1 MDLSVN
7 QTLRSEEPSDGPEK
21 KGRDSSPAGKEG
33 SSREYGSL
41 KSGFIGLFRNL
52 MNRLSSREILVYFF
66 GATASGLLFST
77 ALLSIF
83 SLVPIL
89 ILGAQAGALATFFGL
104 ILNGLV
110 VLLMSGKPMALAYL
124 VWVLIPGLSLREGLA
139 RRLSL
144 QVNIALG
151 TLSFLCAGLLALWV
165 ESLIQG
171 ISISAQF
178 ASMQGMVAGWIEEGS
193 KRVEIGSSV
202 QGLDWEMAK
211 ERFLM
216 ELPSSVLAAHLTMVT
231 LSLLTVARFSAAV
244 PPYQLRHW
252 RMPDAAVWGVIA
264 IGAGWLMTEGG
275 SSEQALFWNL
285 LRVALAGYLLQ
296 GIAILM
302 EVLNAWRLQG
312 VLRWLAF
319 GFAVTM
325 MLPLVLGIGFFDQ
338 WFDFRAK
345 IGQS

>member
-7 QTLRSEEPSDGPEK
+7 QTLRSEEPSTGPEK
-21 KGRDSSPAGKEG
+21 KDRDGGLPEKKDRSTEGG
-33 SSREYGSL
+33 SSN
-41 KSGFIGLFRNL
+41 SGVGHTFRSL
-52 MNRLSSREILVYFF
+52 MNRLSRREILIYFF

-77 ALLSIF
+77 ALLSVF
-83 SLVPIL
+83 SLVPLL
-89 ILGAQAGALATFFGL
+89 ILGAQTGALATVFGL
-104 ILNGLV
+104 VLNAMV

-124 VWVLIPGLSLREGLA
+124 VWVLIPGLCLREGLA
-139 RRLSL
+139 RRASL
-144 QVNIALG
+144 QVNIVLG
-151 TLSFLCAGLLALWV
+151 TLSFLCAAALALWLEALV
-165 ESLIQG
+165 HG

-178 ASMQGMVAGWIEEGS
+178 TSMQGMVVGWIEEGS

-216 ELPSSVLAAHLTMVT
+216 ELPSSILVAHLTMVT
-231 LSLLTVARFSAAV
+231 LSLLTVARFSPAV
-244 PPYQLRHW
+244 PPYQLRDW
-252 RMPDAAVWGVIA
+252 RMPSAAVWGVIV
-264 IGAGWLMTEGG
+264 IGAGWLMTEDG
-275 SSEQALFWNL
+275 SSEHTLFWNL

-296 GIAILM
+296 GVAILM
-302 EVLNAWRLQG
+302 EVLNFWKLQG